1 MVKFSQISSFFLH
14 LGGYLIIISG
24 IWPHVGN
31 KKAGF
36 SGQQCCGSETER
48 IGKFWLDPNSN
59 RKKSLNSVQMEIYL
73 QPEPYEIQCI
83 KFRYRYSPG
92 IHTPPF
98 HKRCHQG
105 SHKLPAEVI
114 LKNAPRM
121 FQSTASNHNQAHNH
135 GKQSLS
141 TVEEAN

>member
-1 MVKFSQISSFFLH
+1 
-14 LGGYLIIISG
+14 
-24 IWPHVGN
+24 
-31 KKAGF
+31 
-36 SGQQCCGSETER
+36 
-48 IGKFWLDPNSN
+48 
-59 RKKSLNSVQMEIYL
+59 MEIYL

-141 TVEEAN
+141 TVEEANWKIVGKYFQFEADCKKIFRVALFYNALLTEYKKEHYDKKVTQK